1 VMVENGRQIAA
12 VSSRKLPVSTT
23 RSTSERIVDSALKLF
38 FTYGYSQTSVAMIAR
53 DVGIS
58 NSAFYRH
65 FRSKEGVL
73 FAVLETFSED
83 FTRALSVGMQRA
95 DGLEAKLRAF
105 YSTILEVVG
114 RDTHLYR
121 VFTETEFN
129 GYVFVRDFY
138 SRVVAIMHG
147 QLSGLVPSEFDL
159 DDVGYYLLA
168 SVYLVAV
175 KKTLWESLFTVDGFC
190 TQLVDFALHGID
202 ARGDAPEDLV
212 PLPEAVSLPK
222 SEVRLSKGERTQ
234 KNLLRAA
241 EHIFGE
247 QGYWNADIYSIAR
260 AAGVAPGT
268 TYLYFESKLELL
280 SRLVVEVNEGLRRHT
295 AQAVRGLADRRIV
308 EVAALESFC
317 NYIREHKDS
326 YRVVR
331 EAEFVDKD
339 LGRWYYT
346 RLSDP
351 YTIAL
356 ERAMVAGEIRP
367 GNPEITAL
375 ALMGIGHWL
384 GLRWVLWSD
393 HLDAEVSPT
402 ALTSSIRLVLH
413 GLEGAVQQAAW
424 KADNDHAKGVKSTG
438 RRRRVSAVPRVT
450 ASDGPND

>member
-1 VMVENGRQIAA
+1 VIAA
-12 VSSRKLPVSTT
+12 HSQDTRAARDRKVPVLPTP
-23 RSTSERIVDSALKLF
+23 STSERIVGSALNLF
-38 FTYGYSQTSVAMIAR
+38 FTHGYSQTSVAMIAR

-65 FRSKEGVL
+65 FRSKEEVL

-83 FTRALSVGMQRA
+83 FTGALSAGMARA
-95 DGLEAKLRAF
+95 AGLEAKLRAF
-105 YSTILEVVG
+105 YSTILQVVG

-129 GYVFVRDFY
+129 GYAFVRDFY
-138 SRVVAIMHG
+138 SRVVAIVG
-147 QLSGLVPSEFDL
+147 DQLQGLVPAEFDL
-159 DDVGYYLLA
+159 DDIGYYLLG

-175 KKTLWESLFTVDGFC
+175 KKTLWENLFTVDGFC
-190 TQLVDFALHGID
+190 AQLVDFALHGID
-202 ARGDAPEDLV
+202 ARGDSPEDLV
-212 PLPEAVSLPK
+212 PLPEAVPAR
-222 SEVRLSKGERTQ
+222 EPGVGLSKGERTQ
-234 KNLLRAA
+234 KNLLTAA
-241 EHIFGE
+241 EHIFGK
-247 QGYWNADIYSIAR
+247 QGYWNADIYSVAR

-295 AQAVRGLADRRIV
+295 AQAARGFTDRRIV

-317 NYIREHKDS
+317 SYIREHGDS

-351 YTIAL
+351 YAIAL

-375 ALMGIGHWL
+375 ALMGVGHWL

-393 HLDAEVSPT
+393 HPDAEVSPA
-402 ALTSSIRLVLH
+402 ALTSSVRLVLH
-413 GLEGAVQQAAW
+413 GIEGATLRAAL
-424 KADNDHAKGVKSTG
+424 KADNDHRKGVKPTG
-438 RRRRVSAVPRVT
+438 RSRRENT
-450 ASDGPND
+450 AHGMAASGR

>member
-1 VMVENGRQIAA
+1 MVALESRDVAA
-12 VSSRKLPVSTT
+12 AAAP
-23 RSTSERIVDSALKLF
+23 STSERIVGSALNLF
-38 FTYGYSQTSVAMIAR
+38 FTHGYSQTSVAMIAR

-65 FRSKEGVL
+65 FKSKEAVL

-83 FTRALSVGMQRA
+83 FTGALSAGMERA
-95 DGLEAKLRAF
+95 NGLEAKLRAF

-129 GYVFVRDFY
+129 GYAFVRDFY
-138 SRVVAIMHG
+138 SQVVAIVRE
-147 QLSGLVPSEFDL
+147 QLRGLVPAEFDL
-159 DDVGYYLLA
+159 DDVGYYLLG

-202 ARGDAPEDLV
+202 ARGDAPEGFV
-212 PLPEAVSLPK
+212 PLPEAAPLEK

-234 KNLLRAA
+234 EKLLTAA
-241 EHIFGE
+241 EHILGE
-247 QGYWNADIYSIAR
+247 QGYWNADIYSIAQ

-268 TYLYFESKLELL
+268 TYLYFDSKLELL
-280 SRLVVEVNEGLRRHT
+280 SRLVVKVNDGLRRHT
-295 AQAVRGLADRRIV
+295 AQAVRGLSDRRII

-317 NYIREHKDS
+317 NYIREHKNS

-351 YTIAL
+351 YTVVL

-393 HLDAEVSPT
+393 HLDAEVSP
-402 ALTSSIRLVLH
+402 AGLTSSIRLVLH
-413 GLEGAVQQAAW
+413 GLEGAAVRAAS
-424 KADNDHAKGVKSTG
+424 KAESDHYKGVKATG
-438 RRRRVSAVPRVT
+438 RRKRANTAGRVA
-450 ASDGPND
+450 ASNGRNG

>member
-1 VMVENGRQIAA
+1 MVEHRRQTALITPPPAVVSTA
-12 VSSRKLPVSTT
+12 PSTSDRIVSS
-23 RSTSERIVDSALKLF
+23 ALNLF
-38 FTYGYSQTSVAMIAR
+38 FTHGYSQTSVAMIAR

-83 FTRALSVGMQRA
+83 FTGALSIEMARA
-95 DGLEAKLRAF
+95 EGLEGKLRAF

-129 GYVFVRDFY
+129 GYKFVRDFY
-138 SRVVAIMHG
+138 SRVVAIVHG
-147 QLSGLVPSEFDL
+147 QLSGLVPGEFDL
-159 DDVGYYLLA
+159 DDVGYYLLG

-190 TQLVDFALHGID
+190 AQLVDFALHGID

-212 PLPEAVSLPK
+212 PLSKAVSLPK
-222 SEVRLSKGERTQ
+222 PGARLSKGERTE

-247 QGYWNADIYSIAR
+247 RGYWNADIYSIAR

-317 NYIREHKDS
+317 NYIREHRDS

-351 YTIAL
+351 YTVAL

-393 HLDAEVSPT
+393 HLDAEVAPAT
-402 ALTSSIRLVLH
+402 LASSVRLVLH
-413 GLEGAVQQAAW
+413 GLEGAARRAASE
-424 KADNDHAKGVKSTG
+424 ADNNHDKGVKSTG
-438 RRRRVSAVPRVT
+438 RRRRASAVPRVT
-450 ASDGPND
+450 ASGGLND

>member
-1 VMVENGRQIAA
+1 VMVEHRTQIMAA
-12 VSSRKLPVSTT
+12 KSRKPSVSTIL
-23 RSTSERIVDSALKLF
+23 STSERIVGSALKLF
-38 FTYGYSQTSVAMIAR
+38 FARGYSQTSVAMIAR

-65 FRSKEGVL
+65 FKSKEGVL

-83 FTRALSVGMQRA
+83 FTGALSVGMERA
-95 DGLEAKLRAF
+95 EGLEAKLRAF

-114 RDTHLYR
+114 RDTRLYR

-138 SRVVAIMHG
+138 SRVVAIVRD
-147 QLSGLVPSEFDL
+147 QLRGLVPAEFDL
-159 DDVGYYLLA
+159 DDIGYYLLG

-190 TQLVDFALHGID
+190 TQLVDFALYGID

-212 PLPEAVSLPK
+212 RLPEAVPLRKP
-222 SEVRLSKGERTQ
+222 EVRLSKGERTQ
-234 KNLLRAA
+234 KNLLTAA

-280 SRLVVEVNEGLRRHT
+280 SRLVVGVNEGLRRHT
-295 AQAVRGLADRRIV
+295 AQAVRGLVDRRIV
-308 EVAALESFC
+308 EVAALQSFC
-317 NYIREHKDS
+317 NYIREHRDS

-346 RLSDP
+346 RLSEP
-351 YTIAL
+351 YTIVL

-375 ALMGIGHWL
+375 ALMGVGHWL

-393 HLDAEVSPT
+393 HLDAEVAPA
-402 ALTSSIRLVLH
+402 ALTSSVRLILH
-413 GLEGAVQQAAW
+413 GLQGAARRAAS
-424 KADNDHAKGVKSTG
+424 KADNDHHKGVKLTG
-438 RRRRVSAVPRVT
+438 RRGRANTAHRVA
-450 ASDGPND
+450 ASGGQNG

>member
-1 VMVENGRQIAA
+1 MTGEHRRQTA
-12 VSSRKLPVSTT
+12 VATSSAVVVLPTP
-23 RSTSERIVDSALKLF
+23 STSERIVSSALKLF
-38 FTYGYSQTSVAMIAR
+38 FTRGYSQTSVAMIAR

-65 FRSKEGVL
+65 FKSKEGVL
-73 FAVLETFSED
+73 LAVLETFSED
-83 FTRALSVGMQRA
+83 FTGALLIGMARSE
-95 DGLEAKLRAF
+95 GLEGKIRAF

-129 GYVFVRDFY
+129 GYKFVRDFY
-138 SRVVAIMHG
+138 SRVVAIVHD
-147 QLSGLVPSEFDL
+147 QLSGLVPAELDL
-159 DDVGYYLLA
+159 DDVGYYLLG

-175 KKTLWESLFTVDGFC
+175 KKTLWENLFTVDGFC
-190 TQLVDFALHGID
+190 TQLVDFALYGID

-212 PLPEAVSLPK
+212 PLPEAVPLQKP
-222 SEVRLSKGERTQ
+222 EVSLSKGERTQ
-234 KNLLRAA
+234 KNLLTAA

-247 QGYWNADIYSIAR
+247 QGYWNADIYTIAR

-268 TYLYFESKLELL
+268 TYLYFDSKLELL

-295 AQAVRGLADRRIV
+295 AQALRGLSDRRIV

-351 YTIAL
+351 YTVVL

-393 HLDAEVSPT
+393 HLDAEVSLT
-402 ALTSSIRLVLH
+402 ALTSSVRLVLH
-413 GLEGAVQQAAW
+413 GLAGAVLRAAS
-424 KADNDHAKGVKSTG
+424 KAEGVESTG
-438 RRRRVSAVPRVT
+438 RRKRTKVADT
-450 ASDGPND
+450 MAASDGQND

>member
-1 VMVENGRQIAA
+1 MMEHRRQMVAVESREVVAA
-12 VSSRKLPVSTT
+12 TAP
-23 RSTSERIVDSALKLF
+23 STSERIIGSALNLF
-38 FTYGYSQTSVAMIAR
+38 FTHGYSQTSVAMIAR
-53 DVGIS
+53 DIGIS

-65 FRSKEGVL
+65 FRSKEAVL

-83 FTRALSVGMQRA
+83 FTGALSAGMERA
-95 DGLEAKLRAF
+95 DGLEGKLRAF
-105 YSTILEVVG
+105 YSTILQVVG

-129 GYVFVRDFY
+129 GYAFVRGFY
-138 SRVVAIMHG
+138 SRVVAIVRD
-147 QLSGLVPSEFDL
+147 QLSGLVPAEFDL
-159 DDVGYYLLA
+159 DDVGYYLLG

-202 ARGDAPEDLV
+202 ARGDAPEGLV
-212 PLPEAVSLPK
+212 PLPEAAPPQK
-222 SEVRLSKGERTQ
+222 PEVRLSKGERTQ

-241 EHIFGE
+241 EDIFGE
-247 QGYWNADIYSIAR
+247 QGYWNADIYSIAQ

-268 TYLYFESKLELL
+268 TYLYFDSKLELL
-280 SRLVVEVNEGLRRHT
+280 SRLVVEVNDGLRRHT
-295 AQAVRGLADRRIV
+295 AQAVRGLSDRRIV

-317 NYIREHKDS
+317 NYIREHKNS

-351 YTIAL
+351 YTVVL

-393 HLDAEVSPT
+393 HLDAEVSPA
-402 ALTSSIRLVLH
+402 ALTSSVRLVLH
-413 GLEGAVQQAAW
+413 GLEGAALRAAS
-424 KADNDHAKGVKSTG
+424 KAESYHTKGVKSTG
-438 RRRRVSAVPRVT
+438 RRKRTNTAGRVAV
-450 ASDGPND
+450 SDGQNG

>member
-1 VMVENGRQIAA
+1 MMIEHRRQMAA
-12 VSSRKLPVSTT
+12 VESREVVAAATP
-23 RSTSERIVDSALKLF
+23 STSERIVGSALKLF
-38 FTYGYSQTSVAMIAR
+38 FTHGYSQTSVAMIAR
-53 DVGIS
+53 DIGIS

-83 FTRALSVGMQRA
+83 FTGALSVGMQRA
-95 DGLEAKLRAF
+95 EGLEGKLRAF

-129 GYVFVRDFY
+129 GYAFVRGFY
-138 SRVVAIMHG
+138 SQVVAIVHD
-147 QLSGLVPSEFDL
+147 QLSGLVPAEFDL
-159 DDVGYYLLA
+159 DDVGYYLLG

-202 ARGDAPEDLV
+202 ARGDAPEGLV
-212 PLPEAVSLPK
+212 PLPEAVPLQKP
-222 SEVRLSKGERTQ
+222 EVRLSKGERTQ

-247 QGYWNADIYSIAR
+247 QGYWNADIYSIAQ

-268 TYLYFESKLELL
+268 TYLYFDSKLELL
-280 SRLVVEVNEGLRRHT
+280 SRLVVEVNDGLRRHT
-295 AQAVRGLADRRIV
+295 AQAVRGLSDRRIV

-351 YTIAL
+351 YTVVL

-393 HLDAEVSPT
+393 HLDAEVSPA
-402 ALTSSIRLVLH
+402 ALTSSVRLVLH
-413 GLEGAVQQAAW
+413 GLEGAAVRAAS
-424 KADNDHAKGVKSTG
+424 KAGNYHHKGVKSTG
-438 RRRRVSAVPRVT
+438 RRKRTNAAGRVAV
-450 ASDGPND
+450 SDG

>member
-1 VMVENGRQIAA
+1 VIVEHRTQTRVARD
-12 VSSRKLPVSTT
+12 RKASVLPTV
-23 RSTSERIVDSALKLF
+23 STSERILGSALKLF
-38 FTYGYSQTSVAMIAR
+38 FTHGYSQTSVVMIAR

-58 NSAFYRH
+58 NSAFYQH
-65 FRSKEGVL
+65 FRSKEEVL

-83 FTRALSVGMQRA
+83 FTGALSVGMERA
-95 DGLEAKLRAF
+95 VGLEAKLRAF

-129 GYVFVRDFY
+129 GYAFVRDFY
-138 SRVVAIMHG
+138 SRVVAIVRD
-147 QLSGLVPSEFDL
+147 QLQGLVPAEFDL
-159 DDVGYYLLA
+159 DDIGYYLLG

-175 KKTLWESLFTVDGFC
+175 KKTLWENLFTVDGFC
-190 TQLVDFALHGID
+190 AQLVDFALYGID

-212 PLPEAVSLPK
+212 PLPEATPLREP
-222 SEVRLSKGERTQ
+222 EVRLSKGERTQ
-234 KNLLRAA
+234 KNLLTAA

-247 QGYWNADIYSIAR
+247 QGYWNADIYSIAQ

-268 TYLYFESKLELL
+268 TYLYFDSKLELL
-280 SRLVVEVNEGLRRHT
+280 SRLVVGVNEGLRRHT
-295 AQAVRGLADRRIV
+295 AQAVRGLTDRRIV

-317 NYIREHKDS
+317 NYIREHRDS

-351 YTIAL
+351 YTVVL

-375 ALMGIGHWL
+375 ALMGVGHWL

-393 HLDAEVSPT
+393 HPDAEVAPA
-402 ALTSSIRLVLH
+402 ALTSSVRLVLH
-413 GLEGAVQQAAW
+413 GLEGATRRVAS
-424 KADNDHAKGVKSTG
+424 KADNEHQKGVKATG
-438 RRRRVSAVPRVT
+438 RSRRENT
-450 ASDGPND
+450 AHRKAASGG

>member
-1 VMVENGRQIAA
+1 MLVEHGRQITAA
-12 VSSRKLPVSTT
+12 TSRKPSVATT
-23 RSTSERIVDSALKLF
+23 LSTSERIVESALKLF
-38 FTYGYSQTSVAMIAR
+38 FIHGYSQTSVAMIAR

-83 FTRALSVGMQRA
+83 FTGALSVGMQRA
-95 DGLEAKLRAF
+95 EGLEAKLRAF

-114 RDTHLYR
+114 RDTRLYR

-129 GYVFVRDFY
+129 GYAFVRDFY
-138 SRVVAIMHG
+138 SRVVAIVHD
-147 QLSGLVPSEFDL
+147 QLRGLVPAEFDL

-190 TQLVDFALHGID
+190 TQLVDFALYGID

-212 PLPEAVSLPK
+212 RLPEVAPRREP
-222 SEVRLSKGERTQ
+222 EVRLSKGERTQ
-234 KNLLRAA
+234 KNLLTAA
-241 EHIFGE
+241 EHIFGD

-268 TYLYFESKLELL
+268 TYLHFESKLELL

-295 AQAVRGLADRRIV
+295 AQAVRGLTDRRII

-317 NYIREHKDS
+317 NYIREHRDS

-346 RLSDP
+346 RLSEP

>member
-1 VMVENGRQIAA
+1 VTSEHHRQSVAA
-12 VSSRKLPVSTT
+12 KSRDVAVPAKPTT
-23 RSTSERIVDSALKLF
+23 RDRIVSSALKLF
-38 FTYGYSQTSVAMIAR
+38 FTHGYSQTSVAMIAR

-65 FRSKEGVL
+65 FKSKEGVL

-83 FTRALSVGMQRA
+83 FTGALSTGMARA
-95 DGLEAKLRAF
+95 EGLEAKLRAF

-129 GYVFVRDFY
+129 GYAFVRDFY
-138 SRVVAIMHG
+138 SQVVAIVRE
-147 QLSGLVPSEFDL
+147 QLSGLVPVEFDL
-159 DDVGYYLLA
+159 DDVGYYLLG

-175 KKTLWESLFTVDGFC
+175 KKTLWESLFAVDGFC
-190 TQLVDFALHGID
+190 AQLVDFALHGID
-202 ARGDAPEDLV
+202 VRGDASETLV
-212 PLPEAVSLPK
+212 PLPEALPRCEP
-222 SEVRLSKGERTQ
+222 EVRLSKGERTQ

-268 TYLYFESKLELL
+268 TYLYFDSKLELL

-295 AQAVRGLADRRIV
+295 AQALRGLSDRRIV

-317 NYIREHKDS
+317 NYIREHRDS

-351 YTIAL
+351 YTVAL

-393 HLDAEVSPT
+393 HLDAEVAPA
-402 ALTSSIRLVLH
+402 ALKSSIRLVLH
-413 GLEGAVQQAAW
+413 GLEGAAYRAASRTE
-424 KADNDHAKGVKSTG
+424 NGHHEGVEATG
-438 RRRRVSAVPRVT
+438 RGGRANTACTVA
-450 ASDGPND
+450 ASDSQNG